1 MNMKWNLKRV
11 LALSTALVLIGGVA
25 WFANALNGNPL
36 SKMLAKSTAER
47 YLAENYGDTDYY
59 IDRVSYNFKDG
70 NYHAFVRS
78 PSSVDTTFT
87 ISLTMLGS
95 LQGDTYDNVLS
106 GWNTALRLDE
116 EYRALADRVLEDP
129 AFPYQC
135 HIGYSRLEIYP
146 AELLNSPEA
155 ASEAPGS
162 GYALNQ
168 DELILDHIYDIPELG
183 RQAGHLIL
191 YLEEEPV
198 TFEAAADIMLD
209 LKARFDE
216 AGVPFAA
223 MDLILLPPRSED
235 GQRPD
240 GEIRV
245 ESFPCDAI
253 IPDGLAN
260 RIREADQELKDYYA
274 KEDAERKLQESVL
287 SQ

>member
-11 LALSTALVLIGGVA
+11 LALSTALVLIGGGA

-59 IDRVSYNFKDG
+59 IDCVSYNFKDG

-78 PSSVDTTFT
+78 PSSEDTTFT

-155 ASEAPGS
+155 APEAPGS
-162 GYALNQ
+162 GYTLNQ

>member
-1 MNMKWNLKRV
+1 MKWNLKRV
-11 LALSTALVLIGGVA
+11 LALSAALVLIGGVA

-59 IDRVSYNFKDG
+59 IDHVSYNFKDE

-155 ASEAPGS
+155 ASEVPGS
-162 GYALNQ
+162 DYALNQ

-198 TFEAAADIMLD
+198 TFEAAADMMLD

-245 ESFPCDAI
+245 EGFPCDAI
-253 IPDGLAN
+253 VPDGLVD

-274 KEDAERKLQESVL
+274 QEDAERKRQEAAL